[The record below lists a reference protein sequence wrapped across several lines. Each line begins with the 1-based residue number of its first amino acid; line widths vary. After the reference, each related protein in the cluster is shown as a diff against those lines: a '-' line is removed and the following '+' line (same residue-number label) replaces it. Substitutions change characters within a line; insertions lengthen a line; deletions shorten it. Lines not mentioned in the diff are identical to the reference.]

1 MVNILKTRKLN
12 CSPKLGH
19 HVQIPKRADVFS
31 VMTDLEDRV
40 INVVFPIDDF
50 ISLLGEFIASRF
62 RVDVV
67 AAHSSDVEM
76 DDININAYYD
86 PDLDERKKVSIE
98 LVLIT
103 NPNTTHLMLDYVAWV
118 NLCVLVADCL
128 AHELIHMRQ
137 SRARAFE
144 DVAIKHATAFNEH
157 RDAQE
162 YLGDPDEIDAYAY
175 NIAQELQ
182 TLKNPLS
189 KLANLKEIG
198 IKDSINLFAYVQ
210 TFDQDS
216 KHPVIKRLL
225 KKIYKNLKK

>member
-1 MVNILKTRKLN
+1 LKAKKIN

-19 HVQIPKRADVFS
+19 VIEIPKRTDVLGVMSDLKEQMVNVLFPVEDFLDVF
-31 VMTDLEDRV
+31 
-40 INVVFPIDDF
+40 
-50 ISLLGEFIASRF
+50 GEFIASRF

-67 AAHSSDVEM
+67 AAHSNDVDM

-103 NPNTTHLMLDYVAWV
+103 NPNTNHLMLDEIAWM
-118 NLCVLVADCL
+118 NLCVLVADSL

-137 SRARAFE
+137 SRARDFE

-182 TLKNPLS
+182 AQKIPLS
-189 KLANLKEIG
+189 KLSNLKEIG
-198 IKDSINLFAYVQ
+198 VKDSINLFAYVQ

-216 KHPVIKRLL
+216 EHPVIKRLL
-225 KKIYKNLKK
+225 KKIYKNIKKT

>member
-1 MVNILKTRKLN
+1 MKTKKIN

-19 HVQIPKRADVFS
+19 NIQIPKRSDVLN
-31 VMTDLEDRV
+31 VMTDLKES
-40 INVVFPIDDF
+40 VVDVLFPITDF
-50 ISLLGEFIASRF
+50 LDLLGEFIATRF

-67 AAHSSDVEM
+67 AAHSSDVDM

-103 NPNTTHLMLDYVAWV
+103 NPNTEHIMLDSTAWM
-118 NLCVLVADCL
+118 NLCLLVADSL

-137 SRARAFE
+137 NRARDFE

-157 RDAQE
+157 RDAQD
-162 YLGDPDEIDAYAY
+162 YLGDPDEIEAYAY

-182 TLKNPLS
+182 AQKNPLA
-189 KLANLKEIG
+189 KLYNPQDISVT
-198 IKDSINLFAYVQ
+198 DSINLFAYVQ
-210 TFDQDS
+210 TFDKDA

-225 KKIYKNLKK
+225 KKIYKNLKKT